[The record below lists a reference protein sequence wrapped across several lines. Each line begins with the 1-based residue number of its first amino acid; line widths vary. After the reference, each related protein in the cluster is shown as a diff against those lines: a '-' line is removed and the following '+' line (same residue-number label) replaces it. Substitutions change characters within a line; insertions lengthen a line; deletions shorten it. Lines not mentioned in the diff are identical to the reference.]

1 MSSVYEDGVECPVCH
16 GNFAHTD
23 LDCRTNERMFACAR
37 CGFYYETKI
46 IEHNGRSF
54 WQTTEERPISKDC
67 KKVAAITP
75 TFGGD
80 ISGNEEAG
88 PKWNSVEFRTL
99 PSFTVIPDGFGV
111 EEAKD

>member
-16 GNFAHTD
+16 GNFAYTD

-46 IEHNGRSF
+46 VERGGMSF
-54 WQTTEERPISKDC
+54 WQETEERPISRDY
-67 KKVAAITP
+67 KKVAVA
-75 TFGGD
+75 GD
-80 ISGNEEAG
+80 VEG
-88 PKWNSVEFRTL
+88 PKWNSNNFRAL
-99 PSFTVIPDGFGV
+99 PSFTTIPDGFGV